1 MYRLLFKP
9 FLLFVILGSL
19 MACSSLPQQKES
31 GHQPLTLED
40 PFEGFNRGVYKF
52 NRGADKLI
60 LKPVAKAYDTVLPDP
75 AKTGVANFFDNLSE
89 PLNIVNNALQ
99 GKWEGSLKS
108 TYRFMVNSTIGLFGL
123 FDVASQYEVEEAEE
137 DFGQTLAA
145 WGVKPGP
152 YTMVPFLGPTTFRD
166 GFADLGTAAVL
177 DKYSLVT
184 SDSAEQFGLRVTEV
198 VDIRRQLL
206 PTDKLLDNQIDEY
219 SFIRGA
225 YYANRL
231 NKVYDGNPPKSE
243 AEDINDF

>member
-60 LKPVAKAYDTVLPDP
+60 LK
-75 AKTGVANFFDNLSE
+75 
-89 PLNIVNNALQ
+89 
-99 GKWEGSLKS
+99 WEGSLKS

-123 FDVASQYEVEEAEE
+123 FDVASHYEVEEAEE